1 MKSLFL
7 DISVIS
13 AFGSVILLLL
23 KSVISS
29 SIFVFYICN
38 SVLFLEYVISS
49 SIFVILS
56 LLKSVISSSV
66 IT

>member
-1 MKSLFL
+1 MKSLLL

-13 AFGSVILLLL
+13 ALGS
-23 KSVISS
+23 
-29 SIFVFYICN
+29 VFYICN
-38 SVLFLEYVISS
+38 PVLFLEYVISS